1 MEEAKAHNER
11 NKQIMLERERQRIQ
25 VEASLK
31 HNFHYFSE

>member
-1 MEEAKAHNER
+1 MEEARAHNER

-31 HNFHYFSE
+31 RNFYYSNE